1 MTTAARRVPFNDL
14 SRGMNRDRDALL
26 AATAAVIDSGYAVH
40 GAQHAAFER
49 ELAEYVGTTDAVGV
63 ASGTDALELAIKAV
77 MPDGRSSVL
86 TAGNAGA
93 YTSTA
98 TTRAGFSPRYA
109 DVDPDS
115 LCLTAESVKE
125 SLNDPTIGVVVV
137 THLYGYL
144 GDAAALRAL
153 CDERGMA
160 LVEDCAQSIGAARD
174 GHAAGSIGH
183 AGTISFYPTKN
194 LGAIGD
200 GGAVV
205 TNSTQTAARLR
216 QLRQYGW
223 ETKYNA
229 TLVGGA
235 NSRLD
240 ELQAAYLRLRLPMVD
255 GFNRRRREIISRYH
269 AAAAGVEENLLRV
282 LPAVGAEHAAHLAVV
297 RSSRRDQVREAFAD
311 AGVATDIHF
320 PRPDWEQSAFAA
332 FAPSDGLPVTS
343 AAVQEIFSLPL
354 FPELTDDEVELV
366 CDAIRSLR

>member
-1 MTTAARRVPFNDL
+1 MTTAAPRVPFNDL
-14 SRGMNRDRDALL
+14 SRGMTRDRDALL

-77 MPDGRSSVL
+77 MPEGRSTVL

-98 TTRAGFSPRYA
+98 ATRAGFTPRYA

-115 LCLTAESVKE
+115 LCLTAESVRDA
-125 SLNDPTIGVVVV
+125 LDDTIGVIVV
-137 THLYGYL
+137 THLYGYF
-144 GDAAALRAL
+144 GDAVALRAL
-153 CDERGMA
+153 CDERGIA
-160 LVEDCAQSIGAARD
+160 LVEDCAQSIGAVRD
-174 GHAAGSIGH
+174 GQAAGSIGH

-205 TNSTQTAARLR
+205 TNSAETASRLR

-229 TLVGGA
+229 TLAGGT

-255 GFNRRRREIISRYH
+255 AFNRRRREIISRYRT
-269 AAAAGVEENLLRV
+269 AAAEATEGLLTV
-282 LPAVGAEHAAHLAVV
+282 LPAEGPEHAAHLAVV
-297 RSSRRDQVREAFAD
+297 RSSRRSQVRDALAEA
-311 AGVATDIHF
+311 GIATDIHF
-320 PRPDWEQSAFAA
+320 PRPDWEQSAFAE
-332 FAPSDGLPVTS
+332 FAPSGGLPVTS